1 MKFTVSDK
9 SKCKKFCSL
18 FQLSAAIC
26 EDVNINI
33 SGDRLFIQGMDA
45 AHVCLYEL
53 TLNNDWFESFEMG
66 KKEKSLVFG
75 VKLKIFSK
83 VLNCWKD
90 DQTITIDNVKQDK
103 WRIQFSSDSIEK
115 TFEMCLFD
123 FDHETLEIPEVDYD
137 VDTTLKSN
145 LIQELVSEMGE
156 FGEIVEIKC
165 SDENIHFTTKQNI
178 SETQVENKLNVDEL
192 ESYSIVEEGSVCSEY
207 SLQYLQNIVQFSRV
221 SKEVEMNISNDYPL
235 RFTYSLGDNNKI
247 CLWVS
252 PRME

>member
-1 MKFTVSDK
+1 MKFSVSDK
-9 SKCKKFCSL
+9 TKCKKFCSL
-18 FQLSAAIC
+18 FQLSASIC
-26 EDVNINI
+26 EDVNINVSEDKI
-33 SGDRLFIQGMDA
+33 FIQGMDP
-45 AHVCLYEL
+45 AHVCLFEL
-53 TLNNDWFESFEMG
+53 TLEKDWFETFEMG
-66 KKEKSLVFG
+66 NDEKSLVFG

-90 DQTITIDNVKQDK
+90 NQTITIDNVKEDR
-103 WRIQFSSDSIEK
+103 WRIQFSCDSIEK
-115 TFEMCLFD
+115 TFEMSLFD
-123 FDHETLEIPEVDYD
+123 FDNELLEIPEVEYD
-137 VDTTLKSN
+137 VDTNIRSN
-145 LIQELVSEMGE
+145 LIQELVNEMGD

-178 SETQVENKLNVDEL
+178 NETQVENKLNVDEL
-192 ESYSIVEEGSVCSEY
+192 EGYSIVEEGSVCSEY

-221 SKEVEMNISNDYPL
+221 SKEVEMNISNDYPM